1 MRRLIALASPFV
13 LSLALPAASWAA
25 ESTEKLDK
33 PAGTDHTLTTIFV
46 VALGI
51 PLLLAILTL
60 IDVGSGKHTDRR
72 DH

>member
-1 MRRLIALASPFV
+1 MRRLIAVTSPFI
-13 LSLALPAASWAA
+13 LSLVVPAASWAA

-51 PLLLAILTL
+51 PLLLALLTL
-60 IDVGSGKHTDRR
+60 IDVASGKHTDKR